1 MPLILVPTPIGNL
14 EDITL
19 RGLRALREADRVAC
33 EDTRR
38 TLRLLNAYEIRKPL
52 ISCHEHNERGRIEG
66 LLARLREGERIAL
79 VSDAGTPGISDPGA
93 LLVAAAIRE
102 GIPVEALPGA
112 NALLPA
118 LLLSG
123 LSPERF
129 LFAGFLKGRTSQKR
143 ARLRD
148 LSPRPETLIFYVSP
162 HRVLSELEL
171 FAAEL
176 GEDRPAAL
184 VREISK
190 VHEEAIRGDLA
201 EIRRRI
207 EASAPRGELV
217 LVVAGREPS
226 GKERGERG
234 GGIDARATR
243 PGDGF
248 PAGPSEEGISPE
260 EPGSAAEED
269 GEGAEAA
276 DAWWPRARALRGG
289 GGAIPE
295 VAKAIEERYGI
306 PKNRVKRRLLDAERR
321 GGPQA

>member
-226 GKERGERG
+226 GKERGEG
-234 GGIDARATR
+234 GGEAALAPLSSGIS
-243 PGDGF
+243 
-248 PAGPSEEGISPE
+248 PSGTSGEGISPA